1 MAATLAEQLDS
12 VQTAISN
19 VESKGQSITDGD
31 QTKTNALLA
40 TLYAREERLL
50 RKIERQSNSNGRIT
64 LAEF

>member
-1 MAATLAEQLDS
+1 MATLAEQLAS

-31 QTKTNALLA
+31 QTKINALLA

-50 RKIERQSNSNGRIT
+50 RKIDRGDRGRIT
-64 LAEF
+64 LAES

>member
-1 MAATLAEQLDS
+1 MATLAEQLDS
-12 VQTAISN
+12 VQAAISN

-50 RKIERQSNSNGRIT
+50 RKIERQSNSKGRTT

>member
-1 MAATLAEQLDS
+1 MATLAEQLDS
-12 VQTAISN
+12 VQAAISN

-50 RKIERQSNSNGRIT
+50 RKIERQSNSNGRTT